1 MNVAA
6 SQRRPGARTARG
18 SLRRP
23 AAMGFTLVEL
33 MIVVVI
39 ISILA
44 ALVVPNMMSSL
55 DKANVGAAKAQI
67 RSLKTAA
74 INYKLDF
81 RKYPASL
88 EDLVNNPKHNFLDG
102 NVPLDP
108 WGSSSVAADGCVC
121 TRFLSVPDWPSVT
134 GRADVGL
141 VAARLPD
148 LTLRVLEL
156 MSELRLPAVLTR
168 DVLAVAT
175 LEFIEHVQPAD
186 ADDWRTLSRA
196 AAALTREQVEDYTS
210 ALTADGPLMAD
221 TAAEGRIR

>member
-1 MNVAA
+1 VLNNNDRRTFSESVALMNAFDLSDADRDAIAGAIRAGRARVAA
-6 SQRRPGARTARG
+6 AGADDSALRALAVEAGLDAWRREQIPWLARRQPDR
-18 SLRRP
+18 LP
-23 AAMGFTLVEL
+23 DLFTLSE
-33 MIVVVI
+33 IVVLGRPPG
-39 ISILA
+39 S
-44 ALVVPNMMSSL
+44 
-55 DKANVGAAKAQI
+55 
-67 RSLKTAA
+67 
-74 INYKLDF
+74 
-81 RKYPASL
+81 
-88 EDLVNNPKHNFLDG
+88 
-102 NVPLDP
+102 VPLDL

-156 MSELRLPAVLTR
+156 MSELRLPAALTR

-221 TAAEGRIR
+221 TAAERRIR